1 MDSTALQRI
10 QQAKL
15 DRLEELEVQAA
26 MHGNSAP
33 PHILTERDA
42 LRTDL
47 DLIGAVTDPPIG
59 ADLRRALRRYDQL
72 DFNLNVTAGLVQ
84 RVTKIEEALTR
95 DAAQRPIRQW
105 ILNGWLFAISIGILY
120 LVIRGL

>member
-1 MDSTALQRI
+1 MDSNALQRI
-10 QQAKL
+10 QEAKL
-15 DRLEELEVQAA
+15 RRLEELEVQAA
-26 MHGNSAP
+26 THGTTAP
-33 PHILTERDA
+33 PHIITERDA

-95 DAAQRPIRQW
+95 DAAQRPLRQW
-105 ILNGWLFAISIGILY
+105 ILNGWLCIISIGVLY
-120 LVIRGL
+120 LIFR